1 MRVVS
6 GRTVVTVSVSQ
17 DFFPFLAKQGLLFAY
32 LDAAKLTNRK
42 ERGVPESTGNA
53 RKTFFEEMDPGD
65 WLLAAF
71 DWGKTE
77 QGASCWRELND
88 RWSQKLKDD
97 SGLGAT
103 AFSSPNVDWKSE
115 E

>member
-6 GRTVVTVSVSQ
+6 SRTVVTVSVSQ
-17 DFFPFLAKQGLLFAY
+17 DFFPFLAKHGLLFAY
-32 LDAAKLTNRK
+32 LDAANLRNRK
-42 ERGVPESTGNA
+42 GSVGDV
-53 RKTFFEEMDPGD
+53 RKTFFEEMHPSE
-65 WLLAAF
+65 WLLSAF
-71 DWGKTE
+71 DWGRTE
-77 QGASCWRELND
+77 QGVSCWSELND

-103 AFSSPNVDWKSE
+103 AFTSPNVDWKSE